1 MQEELLACRTDV
13 RHAFCMVRAL
23 NLDFR
28 MIAVALGLAACGD
41 GDRPASADAAADA
54 SSSRY
59 DAAWADDY
67 DAASCDP
74 LAFEG
79 EVDASA
85 ANIAAALDPHCF
97 HSGAA
102 RRELVIEA
110 LCNHER
116 ECKVTHTE
124 DCRVEYETCWQEV
137 MSRENGLPVPC
148 MDALCDAMGCLA
160 QASCGDARACDSAKA
175 RADAVCDPNT
185 PDGPMCPPLPDDRQ
199 PTKGPLPEDAAN
211 DAGMLADETRIPDFI
226 PALDRRSGEIA
237 GYVRLCAI
245 RAGGAV
251 PVYADDLTT
260 LVGHMIPN
268 RGFVP
273 GDVPRHPSPRSCWP
287 SYRD

>member
-1 MQEELLACRTDV
+1 MER
-13 RHAFCMVRAL
+13 ML

-28 MIAVALGLAACGD
+28 TIAVALSLAACGD
-41 GDRPASADAAADA
+41 DDRPASADSATDA
-54 SSSRY
+54 SSSGY

-74 LAFEG
+74 VAFEG

-97 HSGAA
+97 HSGVA
-102 RRELVIEA
+102 RRELLIGA
-110 LCNHER
+110 LCDHDR
-116 ECKVTHTE
+116 ECNFTHAE
-124 DCRVEYETCWQEV
+124 SCPVEYETCWQQIV
-137 MSRENGLPVPC
+137 RRENGLSVPC
-148 MDALCDAMGCLA
+148 MDALYDAMSCLA
-160 QASCGDARACDSAKA
+160 QASCDDARACSSANA
-175 RADAVCDPNT
+175 RADAVCNPNT
-185 PDGPMCPPLPDDRQ
+185 PHRTMCPPLPDDREWS
-199 PTKGPLPEDAAN
+199 KGPLPEDAAN
-211 DAGMLADETRIPDFI
+211 DAGMLVDETRIPDFI
-226 PALDRRSGEIA
+226 PALDGRSGEIA
-237 GYVRLCAI
+237 GYVRFCAI

-273 GDVPRHPSPRSCWP
+273 GDVPSHPSPRSCWP